1 MSRVCKSNVWLID
14 GFALA
19 FQVVLVFAFLTIFF
33 FVYVIKVEKEE
44 FESQMSFVVD
54 EILTNDI
61 EKELFTKNPLG
72 KSISKVE
79 LVALIS
85 GIIDGV
91 EFQAAQDA
99 KSGVKDVNKQ
109 NEGVRVTAFTSLGIV
124 VASLIVITSIML
136 VIGYCLPVRHQT
148 IEALWVV
155 LFVALT
161 ELAFLQLVAKNYISA
176 DPNKIKRTL
185 GKAVTDWITKNK
197 KVK

>member
-14 GFALA
+14 GFSLA
-19 FQVVLVFAFLTIFF
+19 FQVVFVFAFLTIFF

-72 KSISKVE
+72 KSVSKVE
-79 LVALIS
+79 LVALLS

-99 KSGVKDVNKQ
+99 KSGVKDVNKR

-124 VASLIVITSIML
+124 VASLIVISVVML
-136 VIGYCLPVRHQT
+136 VIGYCLPIRHQT

-161 ELAFLQLVAKNYISA
+161 ELAFLQIVAKNYISA
-176 DPNKIKRTL
+176 DPNKVKRAL
-185 GKAVTDWITKNK
+185 GKAVTDWITKHK
-197 KVK
+197 KV